1 MSSSG
6 AAAYR
11 KVRKDG
17 EKAPDNEVRITKRKP
32 LRNYVTYVLSQ
43 FRERGAT
50 EVTLRSMGE
59 TMDKIVSVAEIVKYR
74 VKGLYQINNI
84 GSQTFEDV
92 FEPLYEG
99 LDTLVFKRTV
109 QFFTITLT
117 KIAPQDKTYGFQE
130 PIPEDQVDERAEAP
144 RGQGGETRRR
154 EGGRGGRGG
163 RRGGPRVEGGERPP
177 REGGDR
183 PPREGGDR
191 RPRTEGGERRPRT
204 EGGDRPPR
212 EGGDR
217 PPREFGDRPPRDFG
231 DRPPRDF
238 GDRRRGGTRGGYR
251 GPRGGA
257 ELVADSEGRVD
268 VRPPRTEGETGI
280 FRGSRGG
287 YRGGDRRE
295 GGFRGG
301 RGGFRGGERRDEGFR
316 GGRGGFRGGNPP
328 RPFDGYNPQRGGDR
342 RGGQGP
348 RPSRGTA
355 PQ

>member
-43 FRERGAT
+43 FRERNAT

-109 QFFTITLT
+109 QYFTITLT
-117 KIAPQDKTYGFQE
+117 KNAPKDKTYGFQE

-183 PPREGGDR
+183 
-191 RPRTEGGERRPRT
+191 RPRTEGGERRPRP
-204 EGGDRPPR
+204 EGDRPPR

-217 PPREFGDRPPRDFG
+217 PPREG
-231 DRPPRDF
+231 
-238 GDRRRGGTRGGYR
+238 GDRRRGGSRGGYR

-257 ELVADSEGRVD
+257 ELVADTEGRVD
-268 VRPPRTEGETGI
+268 VRPPRTEGEAGI

-287 YRGGDRRE
+287 FRGERRE

-348 RPSRGTA
+348 RPSRGT
-355 PQ
+355 Q